1 MKIKTE
7 TNLINDI
14 LSVKFDSVY
23 ILGGT
28 DDAKKNEL
36 LKNIRSTFKN
46 DFDISELSG
55 IDIDIS
61 LFMNDVSTAPLFST
75 KKLVILKNYEKLKK
89 DAKKAVEDYL
99 TNPNPSTIL
108 VITLND
114 ELRQNELEKQFGIYS
129 LTFINIAPPDKT
141 EIIHYVKNEL
151 EKHSKKIDDISL
163 EYIAGVIDNYGSLK
177 NETEKL
183 IIYSENKK
191 NITFDEVK
199 DIIASFKDLNP
210 FDIINSILSKDRER
224 LKKIIDDLIRSGEEP
239 LRIINM
245 ILLALEKMIKINALN
260 TAHINSYNLSYQLGV
275 FPGELRSEVRY
286 ISENRIIKTINHCLD
301 VENTLK
307 TTHTEDPVI
316 LIKNIVYIIIDYLM
330 NP

>member
-7 TNLINDI
+7 ANILNDI
-14 LSVKFDSVY
+14 LTTKFDSVY

-55 IDIDIS
+55 IDLDIT
-61 LFMNDVSTAPLFST
+61 LFMNDVSTSPLFSN

-89 DAKKAVEDYL
+89 DAKKTVEDYF

-129 LTFINIAPPDKT
+129 ITFINITPPDKT
-141 EIIHYVKNEL
+141 EIIQYVKNEL
-151 EKHSKKIDDISL
+151 EKHSKKIDEIAL
-163 EYIAGVIDNYGSLK
+163 EYIAGIIDNYGSLK

-183 IIYSENKK
+183 LIYSENKK

-210 FDIINSILSKDRER
+210 FEIINPILSKDKER
-224 LKKIIDDLIRSGEEP
+224 LKKTIDDLIRSGEEP
-239 LRIINM
+239 IRIINM
-245 ILLALEKMIKINALN
+245 ILLSLEKMLKINAFN
-260 TAHINSYNLSYQLGV
+260 TAHINNYSLSYQLGV
-275 FPGELRSEVRY
+275 FPGELRSEARY
-286 ISENRIIKTINHCLD
+286 ISENKIIKTINHCLD
-301 VENTLK
+301 IENTLK

-316 LIKNIVYIIIDYLM
+316 LIKNAVYIIIDYLM
-330 NP
+330 SF